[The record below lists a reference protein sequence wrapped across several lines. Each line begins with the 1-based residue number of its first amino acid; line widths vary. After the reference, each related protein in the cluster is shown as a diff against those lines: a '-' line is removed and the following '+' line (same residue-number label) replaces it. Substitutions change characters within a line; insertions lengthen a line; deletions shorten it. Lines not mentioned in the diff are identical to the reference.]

1 MALFLTWC
9 LKKSSCFLD
18 VVFHPVSGVYKC
30 EKSWWEWRFAEQS
43 YSWPSPLPA
52 SQSLLP
58 SLCSQAVPPFT
69 HLSLSLLT
77 ITHHLS
83 LMTLLLLFPSLSQI
97 PPELLQLA
105 SAQISK
111 NTTKTLWCVR
121 DIHHPQTLI
130 AFSPVAS
137 KLSRKSGKVMQIKQ
151 MEIFYSSKM
160 KQFPCSSFREGLS
173 HSCPQSRGRRHCLPC
188 LGYPM
193 PAECPSEVSRR
204 PYAPKHETPVMAPL
218 LDSTVAPSRMPPIS
232 FSLSILTS
240 SSEQGFLRDQHP
252 LSHSASFCASFG
264 LQLIPRHSLK
274 WNQGVNT
281 FSKSP

>member
-1 MALFLTWC
+1 MWKELVRVKVCWTILLMAL
-9 LKKSSCFLD
+9 SSSRF
-18 VVFHPVSGVYKC
+18 PV
-30 EKSWWEWRFAEQS
+30 
-43 YSWPSPLPA
+43 PA
-52 SQSLLP
+52 AFSLLP
-58 SLCSQAVPPFT
+58 SCPSFYPSLPLSAHHYSPPVLNDFAA
-69 HLSLSLLT
+69 SLSF
-77 ITHHLS
+77 S
-83 LMTLLLLFPSLSQI
+83 LPI

-111 NTTKTLWCVR
+111 TTTKTLWCVR

-137 KLSRKSGKVMQIKQ
+137 KLSRKSGTVMQIKQ

-173 HSCPQSRGRRHCLPC
+173 HSCPQRRGRRHCLPC

-193 PAECPSEVSRR
+193 PAECPSEVSWR

-264 LQLIPRHSLK
+264 LQLIPGHSLK
-274 WNQGVNT
+274 WNQGANT